1 VRREVVQI
9 YGVNAG
15 EHRGNN
21 VMGSYVG
28 RIDGNL
34 DQIDAGEFTQ
44 AFIAGG
50 YSGAAVRDA
59 GDNVV
64 GMASGYYNG
73 GPLIAYMI
81 PVATL
86 RTVAAPPPAAPRRR
100 STIVT
105 IAKERAGNTG
115 DAVTKFCLDAGAR
128 LQKAL
133 PDTPIKI
140 SKHARATEWVPDERY
155 FYLANPASD
164 INLLTK
170 SDLEGWLLSYEF
182 YFAGPSLK
190 DAISYSIALL
200 LDADHDFRMFGE
212 FMCEERIDAYV
223 NALSANPVI
232 RASTDFVRKG
242 PGSCVELGRWR
253 TLTRLPGKGRLED
266 APNLDGRGAAS
277 VVNDILNLM
286 WVCEPIVTQTVFGYR
301 RP

>member
-1 VRREVVQI
+1 
-9 YGVNAG
+9 
-15 EHRGNN
+15 
-21 VMGSYVG
+21 
-28 RIDGNL
+28 
-34 DQIDAGEFTQ
+34 
-44 AFIAGG
+44 
-50 YSGAAVRDA
+50 
-59 GDNVV
+59 
-64 GMASGYYNG
+64 
-73 GPLIAYMI
+73 MI

-86 RTVAAPPPAAPRRR
+86 RTVAAPPPAPPRRR

-223 NALSANPVI
+223 NALSANP
-232 RASTDFVRKG
+232 
-242 PGSCVELGRWR
+242 
-253 TLTRLPGKGRLED
+253 
-266 APNLDGRGAAS
+266 APISSVKVLAAAS
-277 VVNDILNLM
+277 SLADGG
-286 WVCEPIVTQTVFGYR
+286 PSRGYR
-301 RP
+301 ARDGLRTHQIWTAVERHRSSMISSI